1 MAKKKSYKKSPK
13 KKPATQRSMPI
24 ARPPQGV
31 GLMRAMGQP
40 EPLAPS
46 SPTGARP
53 GQIEQEALKRMLMQR
68 MLNQMRQQGPV

>member
-1 MAKKKSYKKSPK
+1 MAKKKSSKKFP
-13 KKPATQRSMPI
+13 KKPATQRPMP
-24 ARPPQGV
+24 RPPQGV